1 MGRRITRKQLKK
13 DDEFISAGEIVL
25 RWITMN
31 WRPMVAGVVAVLAVA
46 AVWWMVSLWTG
57 ARANEASLMLHRA
70 VQTFEGE
77 NPSQGGEPT
86 GDIDAA
92 EQQFREVADRYGR
105 SDHADMARLYLARID
120 LSRGKTDEAL
130 ATLEDIS
137 RRHGSDAIG
146 RMATLNLIDLK
157 LGSGQGDEV
166 VDQLKQAADE
176 TSDALPA
183 DLAMYKLARY
193 FDDENR
199 LEEAREYY
207 QRLVDEYQDSP
218 YTFLARQRL
227 TEIG

>member
-70 VQTFEGE
+70 VQTFEGD

-86 GDIDAA
+86 GDMDAA
-92 EQQFREVADRYGR
+92 EQQLREVVDRYGR

-120 LSRGKTDEAL
+120 LSRGKTDVAL
-130 ATLEDIS
+130 AELEKIS
-137 RRHGSDAIG
+137 KRHGSDAIG
-146 RMATLNLIDLK
+146 RMATLNVIDLK
-157 LGSGQGDEV
+157 LSSGLGAEV
-166 VDQLKQAADE
+166 VDQLKQAADGA
-176 TSDALPA
+176 SDALPA
-183 DLAMYKLARY
+183 DLALYKLARY
-193 FDDENR
+193 LDDEGQ
-199 LEEAREYY
+199 LDDAREYY
-207 QRLVDEYQDSP
+207 QRLVDEYQESP
-218 YTFLARQRL
+218 YTFPARQRL

>member
-31 WRPMVAGVVAVLAVA
+31 WRPLVAGVAAVLAVA
-46 AVWWMVSLWTG
+46 AVWWVITLWSG
-57 ARANEASLMLHRA
+57 ARSSEASLMLHRA

-86 GDIDAA
+86 GDMEAA
-92 EQQFREVADRYGR
+92 EQQFREVVDRYGR
-105 SDHADMARLYLARID
+105 SDHADMARLYLVRID
-120 LSRGKTDEAL
+120 LSRGQTDEAV
-130 ATLEDIS
+130 ATLEDITK
-137 RRHGSDAIG
+137 RHGSDAIG

-166 VDQLKQAADE
+166 VDQLKQAADGVSE
-176 TSDALPA
+176 ALPA
-183 DLAMYKLARY
+183 DLALYKLARY

-218 YTFLARQRL
+218 YAFQARQRL